1 MFQMHRVTVDIA
13 GMSCGHCMQAV
24 NDALVSQPGIQLE
37 SLRMGRAVVSY
48 DDQVTS
54 PATIER
60 LITEA
65 GYSATVAPP
74 ENDDAEQRV

>member
-1 MFQMHRVTVDIA
+1 MRRVTVNIA
-13 GMSCGHCMQAV
+13 GMSCGHCLQAV
-24 NDALVSQPGIQLE
+24 NDALVAQPGIQLE
-37 SLRMGRAVVSY
+37 SLRLGEAVVSY
-48 DDQVTS
+48 DDQVSS

-60 LITEA
+60 VIADA

>member
-1 MFQMHRVTVDIA
+1 MRRVTIKIE
-13 GMSCGHCMQAV
+13 GMSCGHCLQAV

-37 SLRMGRAVVSY
+37 SLRLGEAVVSY
-48 DDQVTS
+48 DDQVSS

-60 LITEA
+60 VIADA